1 MFLVL
6 MVLQFVV
13 AFFAYDYCEKRLDKL
28 DKLNSK

>member
-13 AFFAYDYCEKRLDKL
+13 AFFAYDYCEKRLARL
-28 DKLNSK
+28 DSK

>member
-28 DKLNSK
+28 NSK

>member
-13 AFFAYDYCEKRLDKL
+13 AFIAYDYCEKRV

>member
-13 AFFAYDYCEKRLDKL
+13 AFFAYDYCEKRLDN
-28 DKLNSK
+28 LNSK

>member
-1 MFLVL
+1 MFLVI

-28 DKLNSK
+28 NSK